1 MELELG
7 EGDAGAGP
15 GRQQWWRGDGW
26 EDGPPPGWEDGG
38 ATEEEEAAWAAVE
51 EQQQQL
57 QRQRQQQPR
66 AAVKVSVKDLRDG
79 TYACR
84 YVARRAGHY
93 RLTVSSRGRPVGGSP
108 FSVFVSPAE
117 PHAASST
124 AQGEG
129 LLLARAGEEAKLLL
143 TSYDV
148 HGNRQWHRRLP
159 PGVWRVELQ
168 GPATLAAA
176 IAPLPSGR
184 SEARYT
190 PTVAGRYEL
199 SVYLAGDHVHGSP
212 FVLEVAP
219 GTIDP
224 RRCVVEGPGTTTTK
238 GTPSPLRLHAPAL
251 FLVHASDA
259 WGNRCGSEGARWSA
273 RVRQP
278 LTSATSTPQ
287 VKLRGT
293 ADGACEGTFTP
304 VAKGRHTLVVL
315 LGGQPL
321 SGGEIVR
328 EVR

>member
-1 MELELG
+1 M
-7 EGDAGAGP
+7 
-15 GRQQWWRGDGW
+15 
-26 EDGPPPGWEDGG
+26 
-38 ATEEEEAAWAAVE
+38 E

-93 RLTVSSRGRPVGGSP
+93 RLTVNSRGRPVGGSP

-199 SVYLAGDHVHGSP
+199 CQ
-212 FVLEVAP
+212 F
-219 GTIDP
+219 
-224 RRCVVEGPGTTTTK
+224 
-238 GTPSPLRLHAPAL
+238 
-251 FLVHASDA
+251 
-259 WGNRCGSEGARWSA
+259 
-273 RVRQP
+273 
-278 LTSATSTPQ
+278 
-287 VKLRGT
+287 
-293 ADGACEGTFTP
+293 
-304 VAKGRHTLVVL
+304 
-315 LGGQPL
+315 
-321 SGGEIVR
+321 
-328 EVR
+328 